1 MRPRRALVLA
11 AVAALG
17 IIAVVSL
24 TGATAVAL
32 DEGDEAESAENASL
46 GMQTGS
52 FMQSSS
58 AGAESAVS
66 EGMFDAEYDRADDR
80 AAVLEDRAM
89 GLDARLTALE
99 QQKASLEERE
109 EDDISTEIKMSRV
122 ASQIHSID
130 REVNNSAARATQA
143 GHSGAAFDDLSQGV
157 ADLRGPEVA
166 AAAGA
171 TPGGPAP
178 EDVGPPEDVPAR
190 NDSPGD
196 DTEQG
201 SDDQQNDEPPE
212 TGQSDRDVPPADP

>member
-11 AVAALG
+11 AVTALG
-17 IIAVVSL
+17 IVAVVSL

-32 DEGDEAESAENASL
+32 DEGAEAESAENASL

-66 EGMFDAEYDRADDR
+66 EGMFDVEYDRADDR
-80 AAVLEDRAM
+80 EAALAERAA

-99 QQKASLEERE
+99 QQKESLEERD
-109 EDDISTEIKMSRV
+109 EDDVSTEIRMSRV

-130 REVNNSAARATQA
+130 REVNNSAERATQA
-143 GHSGAAFDDLSQGV
+143 GHSGTAFDDLSGDI
-157 ADLRGPEVA
+157 ADLRGPDVA
-166 AAAGA
+166 AAADA

-178 EDVGPPEDVPAR
+178 EDVGPPDDAPPR
-190 NDSPGD
+190 NDTPAED
-196 DTEQG
+196 DEQG
-201 SDDQQNDEPPE
+201 SDDQQNDESTE
-212 TGQSDRDVPPADP
+212 TGQSDREAPPADP